1 MDYFEDNMIE
11 TSGLHLQA
19 GLRFKVLMLDSHLNA
34 RYNIAEN
41 VYDDKSGFLQL
52 MFKMGFAF

>member
-1 MDYFEDNMIE
+1 MIE
-11 TSGLHLQA
+11 TSGLHVQA

-34 RYNIAEN
+34 RYNIAKDVYEGEN
-41 VYDDKSGFLQL
+41 GFLQL